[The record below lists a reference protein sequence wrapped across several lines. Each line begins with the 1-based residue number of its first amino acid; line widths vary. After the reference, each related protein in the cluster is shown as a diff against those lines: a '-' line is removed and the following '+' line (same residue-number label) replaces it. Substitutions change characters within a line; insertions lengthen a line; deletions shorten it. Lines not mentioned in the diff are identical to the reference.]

1 MRLPV
6 AASAPLVAILILV
19 ACGRDAPVVL
29 GYAYARAS
37 PNVAD
42 VAQEALDR
50 TAGQGPAIRIA
61 RWPAGGAGGL
71 GHEIRGANL
80 FARTPGMVAVVGHA
94 GSRETLLGAP
104 VYNSAGIPHLVP
116 TSTSRRL
123 AELGQWT
130 FRLAPNDSVEGD
142 VLAAFA
148 IDSLGARSATI
159 FYFNDEYGVG
169 LRDGVRAGLT
179 RRGAA
184 VLDQVS
190 VGAGSCPPLS
200 ARDDFAAGVLASLRR
215 AVPDVVVLAGRRV
228 DGACVM
234 RLVDS
239 AQPTMRFLAGDG
251 IESRSTQ
258 LGEIAGRAVDRLHSV
273 VFWDRARDDSAT
285 REFVGRFTRLVGRAP
300 DDTDAM
306 VYDAFLLLGEAV
318 REAGAHRA
326 AVRRWLESLGDARP
340 PWEGITG
347 PVSFRAE
354 RRGVI
359 HVIRPAAEAP

>member
-1 MRLPV
+1 
-6 AASAPLVAILILV
+6 
-19 ACGRDAPVVL
+19 
-29 GYAYARAS
+29 
-37 PNVAD
+37 
-42 VAQEALDR
+42 
-50 TAGQGPAIRIA
+50 
-61 RWPAGGAGGL
+61 
-71 GHEIRGANL
+71 
-80 FARTPGMVAVVGHA
+80 
-94 GSRETLLGAP
+94 
-104 VYNSAGIPHLVP
+104 
-116 TSTSRRL
+116 
-123 AELGQWT
+123 
-130 FRLAPNDSVEGD
+130 
-142 VLAAFA
+142 
-148 IDSLGARSATI
+148 
-159 FYFNDEYGVG
+159 
-169 LRDGVRAGLT
+169 
-179 RRGAA
+179 
-184 VLDQVS
+184 
-190 VGAGSCPPLS
+190 
-200 ARDDFAAGVLASLRR
+200 
-215 AVPDVVVLAGRRV
+215 
-228 DGACVM
+228 
-234 RLVDS
+234 
-239 AQPTMRFLAGDG
+239 MRFLAGDG